1 MHEREAR
8 AYVPR
13 GLSLA
18 HLDSTQT
25 RIHLQQE
32 QERLLPVTSLA
43 IGRAW
48 RCAAQLS
55 VLANLSP
62 DRAAEAAQRMVR
74 CLGAH
79 FPADSSE
86 FLAGLLEA
94 RVWLQR
100 EGAAVP
106 GPDRAQARAW
116 LEVRFGRR
124 GAEAFVRY
132 VEASAAAVVAKTQ
145 EIGA

>member
-1 MHEREAR
+1 M
-8 AYVPR
+8 
-13 GLSLA
+13 
-18 HLDSTQT
+18 
-25 RIHLQQE
+25 
-32 QERLLPVTSLA
+32 TSLA

-94 RVWLQR
+94 RVWLRR
-100 EGAAVP
+100 EGAVP
-106 GPDRAQARAW
+106 GPDRAQAQARLA
-116 LEVRFGRR
+116 VRFGRR

-132 VEASAAAVVAKTQ
+132 VEASAAAVVAKAQ